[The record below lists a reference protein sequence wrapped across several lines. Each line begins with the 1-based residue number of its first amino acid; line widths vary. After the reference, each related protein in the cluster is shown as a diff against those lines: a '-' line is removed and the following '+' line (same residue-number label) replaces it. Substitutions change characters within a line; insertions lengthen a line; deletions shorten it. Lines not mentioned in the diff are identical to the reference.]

1 MRLHHTGNPSL
12 CEGFGKVWNLGTTCN
27 FGGEKRLCC
36 TRTGVEIEQALPP
49 RCEENFSS
57 LCSSSKSSLA
67 LRQVNETEKREKKK
81 KKKKKSKEKK
91 KEKRKKKRKEKK
103 RKEKRKEKRKKKR
116 KENHDSEH
124 SSTIFDDH
132 FMQII
137 LKRGLIFFFFFPLP
151 VVPPFFR
158 TTNQCIRRFPTT
170 MTKVNKENI
179 VSIQSQVFD
188 GFCGNNIASFV
199 LRRRGHVPKILSTV
213 QYYSK
218 YKHCGVELKCEDIN
232 TILREFSTYIETYL
246 DSPDSKIYF
255 LTGYIKAKDCVEAV
269 TSRILELKKKKK
281 KEKTVAANGSMVID
295 SNGHVERSANCHVER
310 LTNCHMDESANYV
323 AKVILPEC
331 RHHEECLI
339 ENLVDQ
345 RYFWMCDPVM
355 GDHGRLY
362 VDSDVVGVYKN
373 FISHVDIITPNQFE
387 LELLCD
393 IKICTEKDVIACLT
407 HLLNKGVRIAIVTS
421 VHYNFDINHLYLY
434 VGFLNKK
441 KELICY
447 KYKIFRFDFDVCGSG
462 DLFASLLLSF
472 IVKKKKKKKKNGTLH
487 PGRNVIKNSL
497 GSVELKIIGKTECSH
512 FFFFFCYFLHSPHYC
527 LQCVITN
534 STSSIIV
541 THLCNPYNPFLENQD
556 IIAGEGTNDRL
567 IEGEPVFT

>member
-1 MRLHHTGNPSL
+1 
-12 CEGFGKVWNLGTTCN
+12 
-27 FGGEKRLCC
+27 
-36 TRTGVEIEQALPP
+36 
-49 RCEENFSS
+49 
-57 LCSSSKSSLA
+57 
-67 LRQVNETEKREKKK
+67 
-81 KKKKKSKEKK
+81 
-91 KEKRKKKRKEKK
+91 
-103 RKEKRKEKRKKKR
+103 
-116 KENHDSEH
+116 
-124 SSTIFDDH
+124 
-132 FMQII
+132 
-137 LKRGLIFFFFFPLP
+137 
-151 VVPPFFR
+151 
-158 TTNQCIRRFPTT
+158 

-246 DSPDSKIYF
+246 DSPD
-255 LTGYIKAKDCVEAV
+255 T
-269 TSRILELKKKKK
+269 
-281 KEKTVAANGSMVID
+281 ANGSMVID

-472 IVKKKKKKKKNGTLH
+472 IVTHGGNILLIISKVLNILH
-487 PGRNVIKNSL
+487 NVIKNSL
-497 GSVELKIIGKTECSH
+497 GSVELKII
-512 FFFFFCYFLHSPHYC
+512 
-527 LQCVITN
+527 
-534 STSSIIV
+534 
-541 THLCNPYNPFLENQD
+541 ENQD

>member
-1 MRLHHTGNPSL
+1 MGDATYERIIYLLRIKKKRYLALAVTNHALLKTG
-12 CEGFGKVWNLGTTCN
+12 G
-27 FGGEKRLCC
+27 
-36 TRTGVEIEQALPP
+36 EIEQALPP
-49 RCEENFSS
+49 RCEEKFSS
-57 LCSSSKSSLA
+57 LCSGSKSSLA
-67 LRQVNETEKREKKK
+67 LRQ
-81 KKKKKSKEKK
+81 
-91 KEKRKKKRKEKK
+91 
-103 RKEKRKEKRKKKR
+103 
-116 KENHDSEH
+116 
-124 SSTIFDDH
+124 SST
-132 FMQII
+132 
-137 LKRGLIFFFFFPLP
+137 
-151 VVPPFFR
+151 FFR

-232 TILREFSTYIETYL
+232 TILREFSTYIETSL
-246 DSPDSKIYF
+246 DSPDNKIYF

-281 KEKTVAANGSMVID
+281 KEKTVAANGGMVID
-295 SNGHVERSANCHVER
+295 SNDHVERSANCHVER
-310 LTNCHMDESANYV
+310 LTNCHMDESANSG

-472 IVKKKKKKKKNGTLH
+472 IVTHGGNILLIISKVLNILHVCTIREKEKQKKKTAPSTRGEWRNDKH
-487 PGRNVIKNSL
+487 HIHNVIKNSL
-497 GSVELKIIGKTECSH
+497 GSLELKII
-512 FFFFFCYFLHSPHYC
+512 
-527 LQCVITN
+527 
-534 STSSIIV
+534 
-541 THLCNPYNPFLENQD
+541 ENQD

>member
-81 KKKKKSKEKK
+81 KKKKKII
-91 KEKRKKKRKEKK
+91 R
-103 RKEKRKEKRKKKR
+103 
-116 KENHDSEH
+116 
-124 SSTIFDDH
+124 ST
-132 FMQII
+132 
-137 LKRGLIFFFFFPLP
+137 L
-151 VVPPFFR
+151 VPPFFR

-421 VHYNFDINHLYLY
+421 VHYNFDINHFYTWRKHPPDY
-434 VGFLNKK
+434 IQSVEYPTRKYNKRK
-441 KELICY
+441 GE
-447 KYKIFRFDFDVCGSG
+447 
-462 DLFASLLLSF
+462 
-472 IVKKKKKKKKNGTLH
+472 KKKKKKKKRHSPSGESVQTTNTTCIYLYICTPVLLPCCSH
-487 PGRNVIKNSL
+487 LLLTPHVIPIHCFSFQNVIKNSL
-497 GSVELKIIGKTECSH
+497 GSVELKIIGKTECSN